1 MVINGGSRVEGTRE
15 AILSILRRRDGVSVD
30 ALARELELAGATVRR
45 HLDVLLRDD
54 LVSVTQV
61 RGRTGR
67 PRYAFS
73 LTETGAEVFPH
84 HYVRLTHRLLSE
96 IVKLDVDETAGQD
109 GTAIAGLLFTKMAQ
123 RLADDYASRVEGETL
138 EARVRSAVR
147 LLADEGIDYEVEA
160 SDGGVQLLGR
170 GCPCGRFATG
180 GAEFGCDHDRQLLEV
195 MIGATVET
203 LPDDQLPNDFLRGY
217 RVIDDGNQGF
227 SAC

>member
-1 MVINGGSRVEGTRE
+1 MTVSGGGRVEGTRD

-30 ALARELELAGATVRR
+30 DLASELGLAGATVRR

-73 LTETGAEVFPH
+73 LTETGAELFPH

-96 IVKLDVDETAGQD
+96 IVKLDVGETAGQD
-109 GTAIAGLLFTKMAQ
+109 GTAIAGMLFTKMAQ
-123 RLADDYASRVEGETL
+123 RLADEYASRVEGETL
-138 EARVRSAVR
+138 EARVRSAAL
-147 LLADEGIDYEVEA
+147 LLANEGIDFEVDA

-170 GCPCGRFATG
+170 GCPCGRFTNG
-180 GAEFGCDHDRQLLEV
+180 GAETGCDHDRQLLEV
-195 MIGATVET
+195 MVGAAVQT
-203 LPDDQLPNDFLRGY
+203 LPDDQLPSEFLRGY
-217 RVIDDGNQGF
+217 RVIADGSQNS
-227 SAC
+227 SAR

>member
-15 AILSILRRRDGVSVD
+15 AILSILRKRDGVSVD
-30 ALARELELAGATVRR
+30 DLARELELAGATVRR

-61 RGRTGR
+61 RGLTGR

-73 LTETGAEVFPH
+73 LTETGAELFPH
-84 HYVRLTHRLLSE
+84 HYVGLTHRLLSE
-96 IVKLDVDETAGQD
+96 IVKLDVGETAGQD
-109 GTAIAGLLFTKMAQ
+109 GTAITGLLFTKMSQ

-138 EARVRSAVR
+138 EARVRSTAH
-147 LLADEGIDYEVEA
+147 LLADEGIDYEVDA
-160 SDGGVQLLGR
+160 SDAGVRLLGR
-170 GCPCGRFATG
+170 GCPCGRFTTG

-195 MIGATVET
+195 MIGVAVET

-217 RVIDDGNQGF
+217 LVIDD
-227 SAC
+227 